1 MVRISRFGS
10 NFFTKPKPKPSFL
23 QKKKSERVVTGKLKT
38 TVKKDT
44 LNILN
49 KTQKPKEAV
58 NITTKQGGTSLFK
71 IDKIKDKQKM
81 GLTREKRLQA
91 IKDSKQ
97 SRGKTIT
104 RSQTKKERLIET
116 KYKTNKRRT

>member
-44 LNILN
+44 
-49 KTQKPKEAV
+49 
-58 NITTKQGGTSLFK
+58 
-71 IDKIKDKQKM
+71 
-81 GLTREKRLQA
+81 
-91 IKDSKQ
+91 
-97 SRGKTIT
+97 
-104 RSQTKKERLIET
+104 
-116 KYKTNKRRT
+116 